1 MAWLPDGMTE
11 RLYSAANRKPT
22 SLLQEPAA
30 KSSRTHMF
38 ASVSRYFRFIADNK
52 ALLGF
57 GLLMA
62 FGSSFG
68 QSFFVGLYQAPLREA
83 FDLTA
88 SGFGAAFSAVTLVS
102 AAILPWTGRVI
113 DQVSLRAYT
122 AGTILILAGA
132 TLVLAF
138 NSYFALFIVALFAL
152 RHVGQGLMSHTSSTA
167 MGRYFTPNRG
177 KAVTIA
183 STGYSLGEALFP
195 AMALAIIALVGWR
208 LSWAVHAGTLL
219 LIFLPAALWL
229 VWREPAHEKDTPK
242 DTNHPARTLTSA
254 RDWTRAE
261 VIRDPRFYVLIPAM
275 MAPAFILT
283 GFFVHQGFLATSKDW
298 PIELVAAGFSTFAIV
313 KLVSSL
319 FVGPFADRFGFRP
332 LMALYMVPLALSML
346 SLALIDASIGV
357 FLYFGLAGLST
368 GGAMAVGGLL
378 WPELYGTKHLGA
390 IRSLSTSLMVFSTAL
405 APVTFGALI
414 DLGISAEGIALI
426 SLGYA
431 AIAVALL
438 LAFLW
443 NEKKST

>member
-1 MAWLPDGMTE
+1 
-11 RLYSAANRKPT
+11 
-22 SLLQEPAA
+22 
-30 KSSRTHMF
+30 MF
-38 ASVSRYFRFIADNK
+38 GSVSRYFRFIGENK

-83 FDLTA
+83 FDLSA

-113 DQVSLRAYT
+113 DQVSLRTYT
-122 AGTILILAGA
+122 AATILILACA
-132 TLVLAF
+132 ALTLAF
-138 NSYFALFIVALFAL
+138 NTYFVLFVVALFVL

-167 MGRYFTPNRG
+167 MGRYFTANRG

-195 AMALAIIALVGWR
+195 AMALAVIALVGWR
-208 LSWAVHAGTLL
+208 LSWAVHGATLIL
-219 LIFLPAALWL
+219 VFLPLALWL
-229 VWREPAHEKDTPK
+229 VWREPAHEKSRPTGN
-242 DTNHPARTLTSA
+242 TASGTHPNLTA
-254 RDWTRAE
+254 TRDWTRAE
-261 VIRDPRFYVLIPAM
+261 VMRDPRFYVLIPAM

-283 GFFVHQGFLATSKDW
+283 GFFVHQGFLASSKDW
-298 PIELVAAGFSTFAIV
+298 PVELVAAGFSTFAIV

-346 SLALIDASIGV
+346 SLALIDANIGV

-378 WPELYGTKHLGA
+378 WPELYGTRHLGA

-414 DLGISAEGIALI
+414 DWGVSAKGIAFI

-431 AIAVALL
+431 GIAVAMLL
-438 LAFLW
+438 TFLW
-443 NEKKST
+443 HEKKSA

>member
-1 MAWLPDGMTE
+1 
-11 RLYSAANRKPT
+11 
-22 SLLQEPAA
+22 
-30 KSSRTHMF
+30 MF
-38 ASVSRYFRFIADNK
+38 GSVSRYFRFIGENK

-83 FDLTA
+83 FDLSA

-113 DQVSLRAYT
+113 DQVSLRTYT
-122 AGTILILAGA
+122 AATILILACA
-132 TLVLAF
+132 ALTLAF
-138 NSYFALFIVALFAL
+138 NTYFVLFVVALFVL

-167 MGRYFTPNRG
+167 MGRYFTANRG

-195 AMALAIIALVGWR
+195 AMALAVIALVGWR
-208 LSWAVHAGTLL
+208 LSWAVHGATLIL
-219 LIFLPAALWL
+219 VFLPLALWL
-229 VWREPAHEKDTPK
+229 VWREPAHEKSRT
-242 DTNHPARTLTSA
+242 TGNIASGTHPNLTA
-254 RDWTRAE
+254 TRDWTRAE
-261 VIRDPRFYVLIPAM
+261 VMRDPRFYVLIPAM

-283 GFFVHQGFLATSKDW
+283 GFFVHQGFLASSKDW
-298 PIELVAAGFSTFAIV
+298 PVELVAAGFSTFAIV

-346 SLALIDASIGV
+346 SLALIDANIGV

-378 WPELYGTKHLGA
+378 WPELYGTRHLGA

-414 DLGISAEGIALI
+414 DWGVSAKGIAFI

-431 AIAVALL
+431 GIAVAMLL
-438 LAFLW
+438 TFLW
-443 NEKKST
+443 HEKKSA

>member
-1 MAWLPDGMTE
+1 
-11 RLYSAANRKPT
+11 
-22 SLLQEPAA
+22 
-30 KSSRTHMF
+30 MF
-38 ASVSRYFRFIADNK
+38 GSVSRYFRFIGENK

-83 FDLTA
+83 FDLSA
-88 SGFGAAFSAVTLVS
+88 SGFGAAFSAVTLIS

-113 DQVSLRAYT
+113 DQVSLRTYT
-122 AGTILILAGA
+122 AATILILACA
-132 TLVLAF
+132 ALTLAF
-138 NSYFALFIVALFAL
+138 NTYFVLFVVALFVL

-167 MGRYFTPNRG
+167 MGRYFTANRG

-195 AMALAIIALVGWR
+195 AMALAVIALVGWR
-208 LSWAVHAGTLL
+208 LSWAVHGATLIL
-219 LIFLPAALWL
+219 VFLPLALWL
-229 VWREPAHEKDTPK
+229 VWREPAHEKSRPTGN
-242 DTNHPARTLTSA
+242 TASGTHPNLTA
-254 RDWTRAE
+254 TRDWTRAE
-261 VIRDPRFYVLIPAM
+261 VMRDPRFYVLIPAM

-283 GFFVHQGFLATSKDW
+283 GFFVHQGFLASSKDW
-298 PIELVAAGFSTFAIV
+298 PVELVAAGFSTFAIV

-346 SLALIDASIGV
+346 SLALIDANIGV

-378 WPELYGTKHLGA
+378 WPELYGTRHLGA

-414 DLGISAEGIALI
+414 DWGVSAKGIAFI

-431 AIAVALL
+431 GIAVAMLL
-438 LAFLW
+438 TFLW
-443 NEKKST
+443 HEKKSA

>member
-1 MAWLPDGMTE
+1 
-11 RLYSAANRKPT
+11 
-22 SLLQEPAA
+22 
-30 KSSRTHMF
+30 MF
-38 ASVSRYFRFIADNK
+38 GSVSRYFRFIGENK

-83 FDLTA
+83 FDLSA

-113 DQVSLRAYT
+113 DQVSLRTYT
-122 AGTILILAGA
+122 AATILILACA
-132 TLVLAF
+132 ALTLAF
-138 NSYFALFIVALFAL
+138 NTYFVLFVVALFVL

-167 MGRYFTPNRG
+167 MGRYFTANRG

-195 AMALAIIALVGWR
+195 AMALAVIALVGWR
-208 LSWAVHAGTLL
+208 LSWAIHGATLIL
-219 LIFLPAALWL
+219 VFLPLALWL
-229 VWREPAHEKDTPK
+229 VWREPAHEKSRPTGN
-242 DTNHPARTLTSA
+242 TASGTHPNLTA
-254 RDWTRAE
+254 TRDWTRAE
-261 VIRDPRFYVLIPAM
+261 VMRDPRFYVLIPAM

-283 GFFVHQGFLATSKDW
+283 GFFVHQGFLASSKDW
-298 PIELVAAGFSTFAIV
+298 PVELVAAGFSTFAIV

-346 SLALIDASIGV
+346 SLALIDANIGV

-378 WPELYGTKHLGA
+378 WPELYGTRHLGA

-414 DLGISAEGIALI
+414 DWGVSAKGIAFI

-431 AIAVALL
+431 GIAVAMLL
-438 LAFLW
+438 TFLW
-443 NEKKST
+443 HEKKSA

>member
-1 MAWLPDGMTE
+1 
-11 RLYSAANRKPT
+11 
-22 SLLQEPAA
+22 
-30 KSSRTHMF
+30 MF
-38 ASVSRYFRFIADNK
+38 GSVSRYFRFIGENK

-57 GLLMA
+57 GLLIA

-83 FDLTA
+83 FDLSA

-113 DQVSLRAYT
+113 DQVSLRTYT
-122 AGTILILAGA
+122 AATILILACA
-132 TLVLAF
+132 ALTLAF
-138 NSYFALFIVALFAL
+138 NTYFVLFVVALFVL

-167 MGRYFTPNRG
+167 MGRYFTANRG

-195 AMALAIIALVGWR
+195 AMALAVIALVGWR
-208 LSWAVHAGTLL
+208 LSWAVHGATLIL
-219 LIFLPAALWL
+219 VFLPLALWL
-229 VWREPAHEKDTPK
+229 VWREPAHEKSRPTGN
-242 DTNHPARTLTSA
+242 TASGTHPNLTA
-254 RDWTRAE
+254 TRDWTRAE
-261 VIRDPRFYVLIPAM
+261 VMRDPRFYVLIPAM

-283 GFFVHQGFLATSKDW
+283 GFFVHQGFLASSKDW
-298 PIELVAAGFSTFAIV
+298 PVELVAAGFSTFAIV

-346 SLALIDASIGV
+346 SLALIDANIGV

-378 WPELYGTKHLGA
+378 WPELYGTRHLGA

-414 DLGISAEGIALI
+414 DWGVSAKGIAFI

-431 AIAVALL
+431 GIAVAMLL
-438 LAFLW
+438 TFLW
-443 NEKKST
+443 HEKKSA

>member
-1 MAWLPDGMTE
+1 
-11 RLYSAANRKPT
+11 
-22 SLLQEPAA
+22 
-30 KSSRTHMF
+30 MF
-38 ASVSRYFRFIADNK
+38 GSVSRYFRFIGENK

-83 FDLTA
+83 FDLSA

-113 DQVSLRAYT
+113 DQVSLRTYT
-122 AGTILILAGA
+122 AATILILACA
-132 TLVLAF
+132 ALTLAF
-138 NSYFALFIVALFAL
+138 NTYFILFVVALFVL

-167 MGRYFTPNRG
+167 MGRYFTANRG

-195 AMALAIIALVGWR
+195 AMALAVIALVGWR
-208 LSWAVHAGTLL
+208 LSWAVHGATLIL
-219 LIFLPAALWL
+219 VFLPLALWL
-229 VWREPAHEKDTPK
+229 VWREPAHEKSRPTGN
-242 DTNHPARTLTSA
+242 TASGTHPNLTA
-254 RDWTRAE
+254 TRDWTRAE
-261 VIRDPRFYVLIPAM
+261 VMRDPRFYVLIPAM

-283 GFFVHQGFLATSKDW
+283 GFFVHQGFLASSKDW
-298 PIELVAAGFSTFAIV
+298 PVELVAAGFSTFAIV

-346 SLALIDASIGV
+346 SLALIDANIGV

-378 WPELYGTKHLGA
+378 WPELYGTRHLGA

-414 DLGISAEGIALI
+414 DWGVSAKGIAFI

-431 AIAVALL
+431 GIAVAMLL
-438 LAFLW
+438 TFLW
-443 NEKKST
+443 HEKKSA

>member
-1 MAWLPDGMTE
+1 M
-11 RLYSAANRKPT
+11 
-22 SLLQEPAA
+22 
-30 KSSRTHMF
+30 SSSI
-38 ASVSRYFRFIADNK
+38 ARYFQFITDNK

-57 GLLMA
+57 GVLMA
-62 FGSSFG
+62 IGSSYG

-88 SGFGAAFSAVTLVS
+88 ASFGAAFSAVTLAS

-113 DQVSLRAYT
+113 DQVSLRTYT
-122 AGTILILAGA
+122 AGTIILLAGASLILA
-132 TLVLAF
+132 F
-138 NSYFALFIVALFAL
+138 NTWFPLFILALFLL

-167 MGRYFTPNRG
+167 MGRYFTANRG

-195 AMALAIIALVGWR
+195 AMALSIILAVGWQ
-208 LSWAVHAGTLL
+208 LSWMVHAAVLGLG
-219 LIFLPAALWL
+219 FLPLALWL
-229 VWREPAHEKDTPK
+229 VWREPAHEKAD
-242 DTNHPARTLTSA
+242 PAHGDSADAATRDLTAS

-261 VIRDPRFYVLIPAM
+261 VIRDPRFYILIPAL

-283 GFFVHQGFLATSKDW
+283 GFFVHQGFLASSKNW
-298 PIELVAAGFSTFAIV
+298 SIELVALGFSAFAII
-313 KLVSSL
+313 KLVASL
-319 FVGPFADRFGFRP
+319 LVGPFADRFGFRP

-346 SLALIDASIGV
+346 SLAFIDASIGC

-414 DLGISAEGIALI
+414 DAGVSAEGIALI
-426 SLGYA
+426 SLAYA
-431 AIAVALL
+431 MAAVTLL
-438 LAFLW
+438 LYFLW
-443 NEKKST
+443 REKQGA

>member
-1 MAWLPDGMTE
+1 
-11 RLYSAANRKPT
+11 
-22 SLLQEPAA
+22 
-30 KSSRTHMF
+30 MF
-38 ASVSRYFRFIADNK
+38 GSVSRYFRFIGENK

-83 FDLTA
+83 FDLSA
-88 SGFGAAFSAVTLVS
+88 SGFGAAFSAVTLIS

-113 DQVSLRAYT
+113 DQVSLRTYT
-122 AGTILILAGA
+122 AATILILACA
-132 TLVLAF
+132 ALTLAF
-138 NSYFALFIVALFAL
+138 NTYFILFVVALFVL

-167 MGRYFTPNRG
+167 MGRYFTANRG

-195 AMALAIIALVGWR
+195 AMALAVIALVGWR
-208 LSWAVHAGTLL
+208 LSWAVHGATLIL
-219 LIFLPAALWL
+219 VFLPLALWL
-229 VWREPAHEKDTPK
+229 VWREPAHEKSRPTGN
-242 DTNHPARTLTSA
+242 TASGTHPNLTA
-254 RDWTRAE
+254 TRDWTRAE
-261 VIRDPRFYVLIPAM
+261 VMRDPRFCVLIPAM

-283 GFFVHQGFLATSKDW
+283 GFFVHQGFLASSKDW
-298 PIELVAAGFSTFAIV
+298 PVELVAAGFSTFAIV

-346 SLALIDASIGV
+346 SLALIDANIGV

-378 WPELYGTKHLGA
+378 WPELYGTRHLGA

-414 DLGISAEGIALI
+414 DWGVSAKGIAFI

-431 AIAVALL
+431 GIAVAMLL
-438 LAFLW
+438 TFLW
-443 NEKKST
+443 HEKKSA

>member
-1 MAWLPDGMTE
+1 
-11 RLYSAANRKPT
+11 
-22 SLLQEPAA
+22 
-30 KSSRTHMF
+30 MF
-38 ASVSRYFRFIADNK
+38 GSVSRYFRFIGENK

-83 FDLTA
+83 FDLSA

-113 DQVSLRAYT
+113 DQVSLRTYT
-122 AGTILILAGA
+122 AATILILACA
-132 TLVLAF
+132 ALTLAF
-138 NSYFALFIVALFAL
+138 NTYFVLFVVALFVL

-167 MGRYFTPNRG
+167 MGRYFTANRG

-195 AMALAIIALVGWR
+195 AMALAVIALVGWR
-208 LSWAVHAGTLL
+208 LSWAVHGATLIL
-219 LIFLPAALWL
+219 VFLPLALWL
-229 VWREPAHEKDTPK
+229 VWRKPAHEKSRPTGN
-242 DTNHPARTLTSA
+242 TASGTHPNLTA
-254 RDWTRAE
+254 TRDWTRAE
-261 VIRDPRFYVLIPAM
+261 VMRDPRFYVLIPAM

-283 GFFVHQGFLATSKDW
+283 GFFVHQGFLASSKDW
-298 PIELVAAGFSTFAIV
+298 PVELVAAGFSTFAIV

-346 SLALIDASIGV
+346 SLALIDANIGV

-378 WPELYGTKHLGA
+378 WPELYGTRHLGA

-414 DLGISAEGIALI
+414 DWGVSAKGIAFI

-431 AIAVALL
+431 GIAVAMLL
-438 LAFLW
+438 TFLW
-443 NEKKST
+443 HEKKSA

>member
-1 MAWLPDGMTE
+1 
-11 RLYSAANRKPT
+11 
-22 SLLQEPAA
+22 
-30 KSSRTHMF
+30 MF
-38 ASVSRYFRFIADNK
+38 GSVSRYFRFIGENK

-83 FDLTA
+83 FDLSA

-113 DQVSLRAYT
+113 DQVSLRTYT
-122 AGTILILAGA
+122 AATILILACA
-132 TLVLAF
+132 ALTLAF
-138 NSYFALFIVALFAL
+138 NTYFVLFVVALFVL

-167 MGRYFTPNRG
+167 MGRYFTANRG

-195 AMALAIIALVGWR
+195 AMALAVIALVGWR
-208 LSWAVHAGTLL
+208 LSWAVHGATLIL
-219 LIFLPAALWL
+219 VFLPLALWL
-229 VWREPAHEKDTPK
+229 VWREPAHEKSRPTGN
-242 DTNHPARTLTSA
+242 TASGTHPNLTA
-254 RDWTRAE
+254 TRDWTRAE
-261 VIRDPRFYVLIPAM
+261 VMRDPRFYVLIPAM

-283 GFFVHQGFLATSKDW
+283 GFFVHQGFLASSKDW
-298 PIELVAAGFSTFAIV
+298 PVELVAAGFSTFAIV

-346 SLALIDASIGV
+346 SLALIDANIGV

-378 WPELYGTKHLGA
+378 WPELYGTRHLGA
-390 IRSLSTSLMVFSTAL
+390 IRSLSTSLTVFSTAL

-414 DLGISAEGIALI
+414 DWGVSAKGIAFI

-431 AIAVALL
+431 GIAVAMLL
-438 LAFLW
+438 TFLW
-443 NEKKST
+443 HEKKSA